1 MEKRLILAIALSLLV
16 LLTWSALV
24 PKPHPIDNK
33 EVTAKEIVA
42 INTPPQQIASSAI
55 AQEPSPASQFKHTH
69 DKFEITFIEP
79 LAAIKEITF
88 KMHQD
93 YKFPLKY
100 GFMLGDKSL
109 SFKTGSIASDA
120 VTFVCSDQNKK
131 ITKKYLFSNSNYS
144 IWLEITIQN
153 LSSVPIT
160 FNPPLVLGVLDFS
173 SHSIQSRYQDVAVA
187 TKDKTQHFN
196 GRKNLEFTDVKFLS
210 LRDRYFCA
218 IIEPRPSLK
227 SNIAL
232 KEGRGEP
239 EADSYAG
246 FIKKINPQESE
257 ISLAFQGLVIAPGQ
271 QVRKKFHIYLGPQ
284 ELRLINSIKP
294 EWSAVVNY
302 GTFDFI
308 SQILL
313 QSLEFFYRFV
323 HNWGWAI
330 VILSL
335 VVYIILYPLTLKQMR
350 SMKEMQALQPH
361 IEEIRRAYK
370 DDAQKQNKEIMELYR
385 KHKVNPLGG
394 CLPLLLQMPI
404 FFALYQA
411 LMRSVALKGANFL
424 WIKDLSEPD
433 RLFILPLSLPVLGNE
448 INILPIVMTIGMFIQ
463 QRISLVSTSSATAE
477 QQRLMM
483 IIMPLMFGLIFYHMP
498 AGLVLYWFINST
510 LMLLYQFRISRTK

>member
-1 MEKRLILAIALSLLV
+1 MEKRLIVAIALSLLV

-33 EVTAKEIVA
+33 YVTTKEIVT
-42 INTPPQQIASSAI
+42 INPSPRQIASSAI
-55 AQEPSPASQFKHTH
+55 AEESSPASQFKYTEH
-69 DKFEITFIEP
+69 KFEVTFIEP
-79 LAAIKEITF
+79 LAAIKEVTF
-88 KMHQD
+88 KLHQD

-109 SFKTGSIASDA
+109 SFKTGSITSDA
-120 VTFVCSDQNKK
+120 VTFVYSDQNQK
-131 ITKKYLFSNSNYS
+131 IIKKYIFSNSNYS

-153 LSSVPIT
+153 LSAAPLT
-160 FNPPLVLGVLDFS
+160 LNLPLVLGVLDFS
-173 SHSIQSRYQDVAVA
+173 SRSIQSRYQDVAVA
-187 TKDKTQHFN
+187 TNEKTQHFN
-196 GRKNLEFTDVKFLS
+196 ARKDLEFQGVKFLS

-218 IIEPRPSLK
+218 II
-227 SNIAL
+227 
-232 KEGRGEP
+232 EP

-257 ISLAFQGLVIAPGQ
+257 IGLAFQGLVIAAGQ

-284 ELRLINSIKP
+284 ELRLINAIKP
-294 EWSAVVNY
+294 GWSAVVNY

-313 QSLEFFYRFV
+313 QSLGFFYRFV

-335 VVYIILYPLTLKQMR
+335 AVYFILYPLTLKQMR

-361 IEEIRRAYK
+361 IEEIRKAYK

-411 LMRSVALKGANFL
+411 LMRSVALKGASFL

-433 RLFILPLSLPVLGNE
+433 RLFMLPVSLPVLGNE

-463 QRISLVSTSSATAE
+463 QKISLVSTSSASAE

-498 AGLVLYWFINST
+498 AGLVLYWFINSA